1 MTLSITNA
9 TLVNNETIAAGGYS
23 ASTTTIA
30 AATAVAL
37 GFYAQVHFDASATA
51 GATVAI
57 CGGIDATHTAVV
69 QEVGIPLT
77 AGGTV
82 AVAFSV
88 LPGHQH
94 YLAVV
99 RNDDAAQSITAVY
112 VYAEPQVLS

>member
-9 TLVNNETIAAGGYS
+9 TLVNNETIAARGYS

-37 GFYAQVHFDASATA
+37 GFYVQCKFHADATA
-51 GATVAI
+51 GA
-57 CGGIDATHTAVV
+57 
-69 QEVGIPLT
+69 
-77 AGGTV
+77 TV

-99 RNDDAAQSITAVY
+99 RNDDAVQSLTAVN
-112 VYAEPQVLS
+112 VFAEPQVLS